1 MSHKKKV
8 KIPSPYP
15 AYAGENS
22 FTEWADRNIPCPEG
36 MSQLAWVQKHVKQGK
51 DESRTDWLARLSQDP
66 IWSNMLIDVPPF
78 MGTIYDIRSAVQG
91 RIDSNLKEHVE
102 FFDYFREVGR
112 LGDAGMQHLKNMG
125 WFGDQAEERSGR
137 YGYGLEVKNAMHML
151 FCALGIR
158 SNLAMRLDG
167 RSFYHTNTVT
177 PNQTGRLISR
187 DRGDVFNPTLVGP
200 WTLMVTNQT
209 TPDKT
214 AIAIKEHQL
223 GYASTNQYMTERPKW
238 DYKWQNYQVIVH
250 LTISQE
256 GLICLRAWL
265 SPERM
270 VANGLVRYQGTR
282 KKKVSKPVVTEQGG
296 KLIERF
302 EMVTVDVKEEISE
315 YRAKL
320 DTETCEPLILL
331 QRLEGFDMSRIRTTK

>member
-1 MSHKKKV
+1 MSRLDWV
-8 KIPSPYP
+8 KQHIKQ
-15 AYAGENS
+15 GEN
-22 FTEWADRNIPCPEG
+22 
-36 MSQLAWVQKHVKQGK
+36 
-51 DESRTDWLARLSQDP
+51 ESRTDWLARLAQDP
-66 IWSNMLIDVPPF
+66 VLSNMLIDVPPF
-78 MGTIYDIRSAVQG
+78 PGTILDVRTAAQG
-91 RIDSNLKEHVE
+91 RIDANLKEHVA
-102 FFDYFREVGR
+102 FFDYFREVGK
-112 LGDAGMQHLKNMG
+112 LGDAGMQHLKDMG
-125 WFGDQAEERSGR
+125 WFGDQADEKSGR
-137 YGYGLEVKNAMHML
+137 YGYGMEPKNALHL
-151 FCALGIR
+151 LLRALGIQ
-158 SNLAMRLDG
+158 SNLALRLDG
-167 RSFYHTNTVT
+167 RSFYYSNTAT
-177 PNQTGRLISR
+177 PSQTGRLISR
-187 DRGDVFNPTLVGP
+187 DRKDIFNPTLVGP
-200 WTLMVTNQT
+200 WTMMVTNQT

-250 LTISQE
+250 ITISQE

-265 SPERM
+265 SSDRM
-270 VANGLVRYQGTR
+270 VANGPVRYMGTV
-282 KKKVSKPVVTEQGG
+282 KKKISKPVVTEQGG